1 MTKLSST
8 PKKLANPI
16 KSKPMPLHLNDEE
29 LHEFISDLNAKQD
42 ELDAKLARIDDDACD
57 QQQDN

>member
-1 MTKLSST
+1 
-8 PKKLANPI
+8 
-16 KSKPMPLHLNDEE
+16 MPLHLNDEE
-29 LHEFISDLNAKQD
+29 LHEFISELNAKQD